1 MKGKIQLIN
10 HQGDIARPLKIIN
23 GEFNTKMLKLKK
35 KNTCK
40 YRTCLCVAHKK
51 LSQKTNSFTSD
62 TSTNMCVLG

>member
-35 KNTCK
+35 KYLQVQN
-40 YRTCLCVAHKK
+40 
-51 LSQKTNSFTSD
+51 LSVCGS
-62 TSTNMCVLG
+62 